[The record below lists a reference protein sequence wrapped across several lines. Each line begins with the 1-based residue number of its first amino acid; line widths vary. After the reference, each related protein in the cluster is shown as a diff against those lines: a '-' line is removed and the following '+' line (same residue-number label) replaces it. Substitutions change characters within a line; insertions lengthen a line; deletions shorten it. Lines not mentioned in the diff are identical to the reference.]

1 MNPRTLD
8 RVYRIENVAFVN
20 FSEPPAPPRETDDGR
35 PALLALHQDD
45 SAETPDYGPARR
57 LPAVC

>member
-20 FSEPPAPPRETDDGR
+20 FSAPPTPPRETDDG
-35 PALLALHQDD
+35 PAMLALHQDD
-45 SAETPDYGPARR
+45 SADTPDYGPARR
-57 LPAVC
+57 LPADC